1 VAAPVLK
8 PTPRLTASVRV
19 ARFDDYE
26 SIARLEQLYLT
37 NCKTREDWEHLWV
50 DNPVCQQHPGWPIGW
65 VLENDEQRVVG
76 CVGNVPLSYEFEG
89 RPLVAATS
97 RALVVEERY
106 RSYALSLIS
115 HFFKQEGVD
124 LFIDTSVNAKAVAPH
139 KIFGAQ
145 RVPVGECDQTAFW
158 ITNNQRFVESFLS
171 RKGLPL
177 AKPLSYPLS
186 AGLQLKHAL
195 SEGSMRSHRNGVEVV
210 NCNVFDERFDDFWRK
225 LRASHPHTL
234 LATRS
239 RQLLDWH
246 FGRDLGQN
254 RAWAL
259 TISKGKEISAY
270 AILYRQDNEAHG
282 LKRMKLADF
291 QSLDGTSEPLAPIL
305 FHALEQCRRQDIHVL
320 ELSGLSPEKQ
330 RVADQLKPHK
340 RGLCAWRFFYK
351 AKDQE
356 LAQRL
361 KDPAVWD
368 PCCFDG
374 DASL

>member
-1 VAAPVLK
+1 VGK
-8 PTPRLTASVRV
+8 PAPRLSVSVRV

-26 SIARLEQLYLT
+26 SIARLEQLYLA

-65 VLENDEQRVVG
+65 VLENDEKRVVG

-145 RVPVGECDQTAFW
+145 RVPVGQCDQTAFW

-195 SEGSMRSHRNGVEVV
+195 SEGSVRGHRNGVEVV
-210 NCNVFDERFDDFWRK
+210 NCNVFDERFDDFWQK
-225 LRASHPHTL
+225 LRASRPHTL

-246 FGRDLGQN
+246 FGSDLGQN

-259 TISKGKEISAY
+259 TISKGEEISAY